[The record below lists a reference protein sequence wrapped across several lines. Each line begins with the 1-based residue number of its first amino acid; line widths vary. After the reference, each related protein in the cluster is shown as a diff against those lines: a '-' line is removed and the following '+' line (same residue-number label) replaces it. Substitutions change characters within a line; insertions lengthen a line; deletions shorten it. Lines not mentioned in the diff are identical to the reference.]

1 MTVHDIR
8 QKYTTI
14 KEQVEKR
21 VFDSYLLE
29 YIEPPKIDEEKLLVL
44 VSLMEPL
51 ELSFNQIQN
60 YTLSTMLIQIALDT
74 HDYISSTA
82 IDEKKR
88 QLTVLAGDYFSGLY
102 YKFLADAEDINMIK
116 CLSAGVKEVN
126 ENKILV
132 YNKNDLDGIESLMSS
147 MKRIES
153 SLLIKVADYFKVE
166 VWNEFLSELFLFKR
180 LLNER
185 NQYFQSGCSFLFQ
198 ALKKILFSGATSENL
213 TEQQQQRLIQTC
225 DEYLARSKHAVE
237 KQLPYMNDFLAKR
250 VRVLLGQYHPYAK
263 TFVEEG

>member
-8 QKYTTI
+8 QKFTTI

-29 YIEPPKIDEEKLLVL
+29 FIETPKIDEEKLLVL
-44 VSLMEPL
+44 VSLLESL

-74 HDYISSTA
+74 HDYISSET

-102 YKFLADAEDINMIK
+102 YQILAEAEDINMIK
-116 CLSAGVKEVN
+116 ALSAGVKEVN
-126 ENKILV
+126 EHKILV
-132 YNKNDLDGIESLMSS
+132 YQTDLDGIESLMSGIR
-147 MKRIES
+147 KIES
-153 SLLIKVADYFKVE
+153 SLLSKVADYFKVE
-166 VWNEFLSELFLFKR
+166 FWDEFLGDFLLFKR
-180 LLNER
+180 LLIER
-185 NQYFQSGCSFLFQ
+185 NEYFQSGCSILFQ
-198 ALKKILFSGATSENL
+198 SLKKLVFTGAKLEDL
-213 TEQQQQRLIQTC
+213 TEEQQQRLIQTC
-225 DEYLARSKHAVE
+225 DEYIERLKHAVE
-237 KQLPYMNDFLAKR
+237 KQLPNINDFLAKR
-250 VRVLLGQYHPYAK
+250 VTALLGQYQPYAK